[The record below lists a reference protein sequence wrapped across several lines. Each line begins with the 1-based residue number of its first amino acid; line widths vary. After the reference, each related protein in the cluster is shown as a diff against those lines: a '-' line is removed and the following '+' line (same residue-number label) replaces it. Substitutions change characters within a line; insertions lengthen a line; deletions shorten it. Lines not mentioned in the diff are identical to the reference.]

1 MTDFVSLIMYCFTKV
16 SLLLLLVASVVNAD
30 DNIFVFPD
38 QNSTVT
44 PAWVLGD
51 TKEIKWNT
59 TYDMVDFGFSA
70 ADSSTV
76 VWVVGL
82 SLFS

>member
-1 MTDFVSLIMYCFTKV
+1 MSCFPRL
-16 SLLLLLVASVVNAD
+16 SFLLLFVAPLVHAD
-30 DNIFVFPD
+30 DNAFVYPD

-51 TKEIKWNT
+51 TKEIKWKT

-70 ADSSTV
+70 ADSDTV